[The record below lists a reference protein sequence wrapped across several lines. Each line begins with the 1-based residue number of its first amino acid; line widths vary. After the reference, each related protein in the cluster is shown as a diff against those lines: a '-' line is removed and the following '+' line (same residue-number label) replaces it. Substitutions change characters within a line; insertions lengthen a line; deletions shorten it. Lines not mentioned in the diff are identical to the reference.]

1 MDRGHLGDWFNA
13 HKSSKPF
20 ADHNVMKWDLQLV
33 DREVEVRFMSVIE
46 LMTTLE
52 CSVYLTDPLF
62 NVFFPL
68 NKCLSY
74 IKKVC

>member
-1 MDRGHLGDWFNA
+1 
-13 HKSSKPF
+13 
-20 ADHNVMKWDLQLV
+20 MKWDLQLV

-52 CSVYLTDPLF
+52 CFVYLTDPLF